1 MDWLTILVHDFRLPP
16 WWKWYLRSSGILH
29 CVKSQ
34 KSADIGQIILTHT
47 HSCEWCQSV
56 RNWYRYVNRK
66 CLGLCPIWCGWFD
79 VKTVVTQVRCV
90 LILELYE
97 IIGFSSRCKCR
108 ETNISASYYYVYG
121 PPLKC
126 IGYTP
131 RCGKFVEVPLL
142 NERTEAFGRMA
153 WSIMQGYLPLGS
165 ACSTRRL
172 FLVGKEVGAWSWPLF
187 FIWCR
192 V

>member
-1 MDWLTILVHDFRLPP
+1 M
-16 WWKWYLRSSGILH
+16 
-29 CVKSQ
+29 
-34 KSADIGQIILTHT
+34 
-47 HSCEWCQSV
+47 
-56 RNWYRYVNRK
+56 RNWYRYMNWK
-66 CLGLCPIWCGWFD
+66 CFDLCQMGCSWFD

-97 IIGFSSRCKCR
+97 IIGFSLRCKCR

-121 PPLKC
+121 PSLKY

-142 NERTEAFGRMA
+142 NERIEAFGRMA
-153 WSIMQGYLPLGS
+153 WSFMHGYLPLGS

-187 FIWCR
+187 PSGAEFKNEWSYTSFPVCR
-192 V
+192 HGVIKNSFTCTSTFTYRHLIGQ